1 LRQLTDQLGYQFKD
15 GALLAQALTHRSAS
29 ALNNERLE
37 FLGDA
42 ILGFVIAAA
51 LYRQH
56 PNRPEGMLSR
66 LRANL
71 VNRESLATMAGELR
85 LGEHLKLGP
94 GELKS
99 GGARRKSILADAL
112 EALIGAVYLDSDVV
126 TAKALILRLFNE
138 RLTNLPAADALKDPK
153 TRLQEYLQARGL
165 ALPEYAIVNVAGADH
180 RQTFAVRCRI
190 AALKLEAMG
199 EATSRRR
206 AEQAAA
212 AELLDRLNESS

>member
-1 LRQLTDQLGYQFKD
+1 LSQLADKLGYQFKD
-15 GALLAQALTHRSAS
+15 GALLTQALTHRSAD

-51 LYRQH
+51 LYRRH

-66 LRANL
+66 LRSNL
-71 VNRESLATMAGELR
+71 VNRESLAIIASELS

-112 EALIGAVYLDSDVV
+112 EALIGAVYLDSDFTTTKV
-126 TAKALILRLFNE
+126 LILRLFNE
-138 RLTNLPAADALKDPK
+138 RLTHLSATDVLKDPK

-165 ALPEYAIVNVAGADH
+165 ALPEYAIVSVAGADH
-180 RQTFAVRCRI
+180 RQTFTIRCRI
-190 AALKLEAMG
+190 AMLKLEAMG

-212 AELLDRLNESS
+212 ADLLDRLDESS